1 MKIKHI
7 FSVNIKLTY
16 LKLLKKSHLLVL
28 LLVFL
33 SSFAQSQDDKVRVGY
48 KPLQNAQTGG
58 FYDYSEPDKVNIE
71 VNVWGYVKYPG
82 KYIIPRGKTMLDVLS
97 FAGGPVTDAQPEKL
111 RLFRPKN
118 DSLNIAKDQILYFDY
133 NDLLWGKEVKDISQR
148 NNTVML
154 PGDVLIVPGSQRLFF
169 RDDLLLVL
177 AITSTLVSLGILAV
191 SIVNTSK

>member
-1 MKIKHI
+1 MKKNPI
-7 FSVNIKLTY
+7 FSVNIKLIY
-16 LKLLKKSHLLVL
+16 LKLLKKSHFLVL
-28 LLVFL
+28 VLIFL
-33 SSFAQSQDDKVRVGY
+33 SSIAQSQDDKVKVGY
-48 KPLQNAQTGG
+48 KPQQFSQTGG
-58 FYDYSEPDKVNIE
+58 FFDYSDPDKVNIE
-71 VNVWGYVKYPG
+71 VNVWGYVRYPG
-82 KYIIPRGKTMLDVLS
+82 KYMIVRGKTMLDVLS
-97 FAGGPVTDAQPEKL
+97 YAGGPVTDAQTEKL

-118 DSLNIAKDQILYFDY
+118 DSLNIPKDQILYFDY

-154 PGDVLIVPGSQRLFF
+154 PGDVLIVPGYQRLFF